1 MVNYH
6 IRKRKRTRY
15 TFRLVGFAIA
25 ALCGSQVA
33 MFFMGYGKNHKIGT
47 FFAALFFL
55 YGGYLFINSF
65 KPRFYDT
72 DYEFKEND
80 FTVKMHRGEKTFAYS
95 DITDL
100 NMIIPQ
106 NENIYSIVQIVV
118 GREQFL
124 LPFTLKKAV
133 ADQIY
138 SLLCQKTGRVPV
150 AANEDTNQNSEAIA
164 NAEEVTDEEKEGD
177 N

>member
-1 MVNYH
+1 
-6 IRKRKRTRY
+6 
-15 TFRLVGFAIA
+15 
-25 ALCGSQVA
+25 
-33 MFFMGYGKNHKIGT
+33 
-47 FFAALFFL
+47 
-55 YGGYLFINSF
+55 
-65 KPRFYDT
+65 
-72 DYEFKEND
+72 
-80 FTVKMHRGEKTFAYS
+80 MHRGEKTFAYS

-138 SLLCQKTGRVPV
+138 GLLCQKTGRAPV